1 MDLASELVLLILVT
15 GFFMVA
21 RKSLR
26 ALIRFYALQNLFL
39 ALLAF
44 VLAEGRPVFIGAG
57 VLLFLIK
64 GILIPAYLLW
74 LLDRLEVSHEVES
87 YLSVPLSLL
96 LGGGLVGLGFW
107 AGRAFV
113 LPEARLPEAV
123 PVAFSLIL
131 LGMLSMATRKKA
143 ITQVL
148 GFLALENG
156 VFLLAL
162 AESHGL
168 PLFVEFGVAL
178 DAFAAVFLAGILI
191 FRIKQTFG
199 HLDTARLR
207 ELRG

>member
-1 MDLASELVLLILVT
+1 
-15 GFFMVA
+15 MVG

-26 ALIRFYALQNLFL
+26 ALIRFYALQNLLL

-44 VLAEGRPVFIGAG
+44 ALAEGQWVFIAAGA
-57 VLLFLIK
+57 LLFLLK
-64 GILIPAYLLW
+64 GFLIPAYLLR

-87 YLSVPLSLL
+87 YLSIPLSLL
-96 LGGGLVGLGFW
+96 MGGGLVALGFW
-107 AGRAFV
+107 AGEAFV
-113 LPEARLPEAV
+113 LPGARLPEAV
-123 PVAFSLIL
+123 PVALSLIL
-131 LGMLSMATRKKA
+131 LGMFSMATRKKA

-168 PLFVEFGVAL
+168 PLFVELGVAL

-191 FRIKQTFG
+191 FRIKETFG

>member
-1 MDLASELVLLILVT
+1 MDLASELALLILIT
-15 GFFMVA
+15 GFFMVG

-26 ALIRFYALQNLFL
+26 ALIRFYTLQNLLL
-39 ALLAF
+39 AFLAF
-44 VLAEGRPVFIGAG
+44 VLAESHAVFILAG

-96 LGGGLVGLGFW
+96 VGGGLVGLGFW
-107 AGRAFV
+107 AGGAFV
-113 LPEARLPEAV
+113 LPATRLPEAV
-123 PVAFSLIL
+123 PVAISLIL
-131 LGMLSMATRKKA
+131 LGMFSMSTRKKA

-168 PLFVEFGVAL
+168 PLFVELGVAL